1 MDNPITK
8 NERKEKVVA
17 VLKYACRF
25 IPAIILAVLMI
36 IALTDVNFVLSNTEG
51 TESKNYD
58 SVYLILMIVML
69 GLSVIVPLLGNGI
82 ARYVA
87 GGAAFCGFP
96 FVCFYLLEYYS
107 RNPFKESPVMKQDI
121 IMLNILLFYLLAVTL
136 LFLTTRSDVALAVT
150 AAVPMIFGFA
160 NYLAV
165 AFRDAPVFP
174 WDVMSLGT
182 AMSVLDNYK
191 IEMTSKL
198 WFIIFT
204 YVFMI
209 GFAFLTGFRFKMKK
223 KLIWVNIVAAVI
235 SLSSFIGFMAYARSD
250 EAESKYGYYPYLYSS
265 KYLYKYNGTALSFV
279 WTTKYLKLDA
289 PKGYSTDELKTLYE
303 KYKEVEEPAQSVTPN
318 IIVIMNEAFSD
329 LSVLAKEGNFS
340 TNQDYMPFIHSLMS
354 DPSQAKFAAT
364 GTTYVSVKGGN
375 TPNSEFE
382 FLTGTSMA
390 YLPTGSIPYQQYI
403 NSAQISI
410 VTQLKES
417 GYDATAMHPYPGSGW
432 ERNEVYPRLG
442 FDDMYFYSD
451 FKGSD
456 RVRSYYSDLGM
467 YKKLISLYE
476 EKRASGD
483 TDPQFF
489 FGVTMQNHG
498 SYKKVTGFTPDVT
511 VDGLDINA
519 SSTYY
524 ELASYLSLIKK
535 SDEALEY
542 LIDYFESIEEPTII
556 LMFGDHQPNDY
567 VVRPILSKNGI
578 KDITSEDLETQ
589 QLRWQ
594 TPYIVWANYDVA
606 EDNVQFASTTS
617 LNYLGAMLMKAA
629 GITLTPFQSWQL
641 TELQPNY
648 PIINANCYVTSDGV
662 FHSVKDIYSEQALSL
677 YAKLQYNL
685 VFDKKNTIDGL
696 FSLKQ

>member
-1 MDNPITK
+1 MDNPIKKT
-8 NERKEKVVA
+8 ERKDRVIA
-17 VLKYACRF
+17 ALKYACRF
-25 IPAIILAVLMI
+25 IPALVLAVLMI
-36 IALTDVNFVLSNTEG
+36 IALTDVKFVLSAG
-51 TESKNYD
+51 TSGSKSYD
-58 SVYLILMIVML
+58 PTYLILMIVML
-69 GLSVIVPLLGNGI
+69 GLSVIVPLVNSGITRYITGGI
-82 ARYVA
+82 AFA
-87 GGAAFCGFP
+87 GFP
-96 FVCFYLLEYYS
+96 FICFYLLEYYS
-107 RNPFKESPVMKQDI
+107 RNPFRENPVMKQDI
-121 IMLNILLFYLLAVTL
+121 VILNVVFFYLLAITL

-174 WDVMSLGT
+174 WDVLSLGT

-209 GFAFLTGFRFKMKK
+209 GFAFLTGFRFRMKK
-223 KLIWVNIVAAVI
+223 KLIWINIVTAVVA
-235 SLSSFIGFMAYARSD
+235 LSTFIGFMAYVRSD

-289 PKGYSTDELKTLYE
+289 PKGYSTDELKALYE
-303 KYKEVEEPAQSVTPN
+303 EYKNPKEPSQSVRPN

-340 TNQDYMPFIHSLMS
+340 TNQDYLPFIHALMQN
-354 DPSQAKFAAT
+354 PSMSAYSRT
-364 GTTYVSVKGGN
+364 GSVYVSVKGGN

-403 NSAQISI
+403 NSDQLSI
-410 VTQLKES
+410 VTQLKS
-417 GYDATAMHPYPGSGW
+417 FGYNATAMHPYPGSGW
-432 ERNEVYPRLG
+432 ERSEVYPRLG

-451 FKGSD
+451 FKGAERIRSYVSD
-456 RVRSYYSDLGM
+456 RGM
-467 YKKLISLYE
+467 YQKLISLFE
-476 EKRASGD
+476 EKRTSGN

-498 SYKKVTGFTPDVT
+498 SYKKVSGFTPDVT
-511 VDGLDINA
+511 VDGLNINS

-535 SDEALEY
+535 SDEAFQYLTEY
-542 LIDYFESIEEPTII
+542 FSGVDEPTII

-578 KDITSEDLETQ
+578 KDISSEDLETQ

-606 EDNVQFASTTS
+606 EENSGFVTTTS
-617 LNYLGAMLMKAA
+617 LNYLGAMLMETA
-629 GITLTPFQSWQL
+629 GIPLTPFQNWQMTKL
-641 TELQPNY
+641 LPNY
-648 PIINANCYVTSDGV
+648 PVINANCYVTSDNV
-662 FHSVKDIYSEQALSL
+662 FHSVKDIYSNETLSL

-685 VFDKKNTIDGL
+685 IFDKKNTITKL
-696 FSLKQ
+696 FSLK